1 MALNTE
7 ITINE
12 FIANPFPTVE
22 EYGAGLFF
30 DWFCRDR
37 SLKNKALNF
46 IPMLKLL
53 VNNNVIDG
61 DKTRVIFKNN
71 CPAMGDLYDDL
82 RVIDIESDKMIMGVA
97 PKLGYDA
104 PDLRGK
110 CEFWNFNEEGEVV
123 QTTYNNVSEFKK
135 AVKAGKVSV

>member
-12 FIANPFPTVE
+12 FIANPFPTVD

-46 IPMLKLL
+46 IPMLKFL
-53 VNNNVIDG
+53 VKNEVIDG

-71 CPAMGDLYDDL
+71 CPGMGDLYDDL
-82 RVIDIESDKMIMGVA
+82 RVIDLETDEMIMGVA
-97 PKLGYDA
+97 PSLGYDTKK
-104 PDLRGK
+104 GK
-110 CEFWNFNEEGEVV
+110 CAFWKFDEDRNVIETEFDNVRAFKAAVKNGEV
-123 QTTYNNVSEFKK
+123 
-135 AVKAGKVSV
+135 SV